1 MRSDIEWSFGRVETG
16 DDLEAW
22 FVHCALRFLCVLEG
36 HTDLI
41 NGRLNDKLHS
51 YSMGRAY
58 LISELRTL
66 IFLQQHELY
75 SAPVRTN
82 FFFYRMHSHVVLV
95 PARSTGQRRLRHV
108 QLQ

>member
-1 MRSDIEWSFGRVETG
+1 MLTVFVTGRSVEAVTQFR
-16 DDLEAW
+16 W
-22 FVHCALRFLCVLEG
+22 
-36 HTDLI
+36 
-41 NGRLNDKLHS
+41 
-51 YSMGRAY
+51 
-58 LISELRTL
+58 TL